1 MVSVT
6 TVVRS
11 GYYVLRMLP
20 SLLWLPIRIR
30 TSIHH
35 MTDVFEAQL
44 IQNGLDQDVSRQL
57 AKAYHEAHKE
67 LVSQMTSLRSWI
79 R

>member
-6 TVVRS
+6 TMVRS
-11 GYYVLRMLP
+11 GYCVLRILP
-20 SLLWLPIRIR
+20 SLLWLPISIRTRIR
-30 TSIHH
+30 H

-44 IQNGLDQDVSRQL
+44 IQSGLDQDVSRQL
-57 AKAYHEAHKE
+57 AKAYHEANKE
-67 LVSQMTSLRSWI
+67 LVGQMTSLRSWT

>member
-6 TVVRS
+6 AIIRS

-20 SLLWLPIRIR
+20 SLLWLPISIR
-30 TSIHH
+30 KSIHH

-44 IQNGLDQDVSRQL
+44 IQSGLDQDVSRQL

-67 LVSQMTSLRSWI
+67 LVGHMTSLRSWI